1 MGGYVPAGAIPVL
14 SGYLIDFFGLGVGIT
29 SLALIIASL
38 AGAALLVLWRRSP
51 HPVNGPEEACRAGI
65 GR

>member
-38 AGAALLVLWRRSP
+38 AGAALPMLWRRSR
-51 HPVNGPEEACRAGI
+51 HQVNGPEEARRAGI